1 MKVALVLSGLQV
13 GGIERVCLDYCK
25 IFLDL
30 GYQVT
35 IFNLNPKLN
44 QLEQE
49 IPKEVKV
56 VHIPFP
62 IWLAPERYAQL
73 IKRKTIY
80 KVMYIVLYILFSLID
95 FVYKYYCRFIYK
107 SCRVEYDYAI
117 SFSSH
122 FNDLTF
128 VADHF
133 IKAKKTIS
141 WCHGAIYS
149 YLLISDGFINLY
161 NKIKNIVVL
170 VDEAQEEVL
179 SYNRNLNLNIY
190 KLYNPTFVKKRP
202 IDKTKVNNLKKKYG
216 NFLLM
221 VSRFQYPHK
230 DQLTVIK
237 AFNILINKY
246 KIKSNL
252 LFIGDGPDKEKAEQF
267 TNSLS
272 TNVKKRIFFLGT
284 KLDVQNYYSAAFVL
298 VHASVAGEGLPTVM
312 IEAMEYDLP
321 EVVTDSKTGPREIL
335 GNNRYGELCKVQD
348 PKDMSEKIY
357 KLYTNEE
364 LYKHYQEVEKDRIKD
379 FLPDPIEKKLEKIL
393 KDIREK

>member
-25 IFLDL
+25 IFLNL

-35 IFNLNPKLN
+35 IFNLNPKFN

-49 IPKEVKV
+49 VPKGVKV
-56 VHIPFP
+56 VHIPFS
-62 IWLAPERYAQL
+62 IWITPERYAQL
-73 IKRKTIY
+73 VKRNILYKIIY
-80 KVMYIVLYILFSLID
+80 IIAYILFSLID
-95 FVYKYYCRFIYK
+95 FVYKYYCRLIYK
-107 SCRVEYDYAI
+107 SCREEYDYAI

-133 IKAKKTIS
+133 VKAKKTIS

-202 IDKTKVNNLKKKYG
+202 INKTKVSNLKKKYG
-216 NFLLM
+216 DFLLM

-252 LFIGDGPDKEKAEQF
+252 LFIGDGPDKERAEQF

-272 TNVKKRIFFLGT
+272 TNVKEKIFFLGT
-284 KLDVQNYYSAAFVL
+284 KLDVQNYYSAAFAL

-335 GNNRYGELCKVQD
+335 GNNKYGELCKVQNPD
-348 PKDMSEKIY
+348 DMSEKIY

-379 FLPDPIEKKLEKIL
+379 FIPDRIEKKLEKIL